1 MIIVGLGVHPVNE
14 NELIDAA
21 AKDSGLARADAAK
34 AVDAVVTTVTKTLK
48 KGEDVAISGFGKF
61 SVIRRGAR
69 AGRNPAT
76 GAALK
81 IRASKAPQFTAG
93 AALEAT
99 VSGEKKT

>member
-14 NELIDAA
+14 NELIDAV
-21 AKDSGLARADAAK
+21 AKDSGLARADAAN
-34 AVDAVVTTVTKTLK
+34 AVDALLTTVTKTLK

-69 AGRNPAT
+69 TGRNPAT

-81 IRASKAPQFTAG
+81 IRASRPKFTAA
-93 AALEAT
+93 AALKAT
-99 VSGEKKT
+99 VSGKKKT